1 MDSLGDRMKQ
11 YYEDTYR
18 LYLPRRMPVIIRVDG
33 RAFHTFTRGF
43 KKPFDVF
50 FQSIM
55 SLTTK
60 ELCNAVEGVKMAYT
74 QSDEISLLLTNDD
87 NIDTQAWFDNNLQK
101 LVSLSASIA
110 TLAFNKYYYEE
121 LYHDFEDDIEFYRD
135 GIFKAQFDSRV
146 FILPKEEVANY
157 FIWRQQDAVRNSI
170 QMVAQSMYSHKE
182 LLNKNCNQLQEMIF
196 QKGVNWNDYETRYK
210 RGLCYIKKP
219 VQIGKVTR
227 NKFVADLNIPI
238 FTENREYIEN
248 LFTKKDN

>member
-1 MDSLGDRMKQ
+1 MDLLGDRMKQ
-11 YYEDTYR
+11 YYEDAYR
-18 LYLPRRMPVIIRVDG
+18 LYLPRKMPVIIRVDG

-50 FQSIM
+50 FQGIM
-55 SLTTK
+55 SLTTN

-87 NIDTQAWFDNNLQK
+87 NVDTQAWFDNNLQK

-121 LYHDFEDDIEFYRD
+121 LYHDFEDDIELYRD

-219 VQIGKVTR
+219 VQIGEVTR
-227 NKFVADLNIPI
+227 NKFVADLDIPI

>member
-1 MDSLGDRMKQ
+1 
-11 YYEDTYR
+11 
-18 LYLPRRMPVIIRVDG
+18 
-33 RAFHTFTRGF
+33 
-43 KKPFDVF
+43 
-50 FQSIM
+50 
-55 SLTTK
+55 
-60 ELCNAVEGVKMAYT
+60 MAYT

-87 NIDTQAWFDNNLQK
+87 NVDTQAWFDNNLQK

-121 LYHDFEDDIEFYRD
+121 LYHDFEDDIELYRN

-170 QMVAQSMYSHKE
+170 QMVAQSLYSHKE

-219 VQIGKVTR
+219 IQIGEVTR
-227 NKFVADLNIPI
+227 NKFVADLDIPI